1 MYSSFEFSIILAICH
16 YAFAQSRTPATTL
29 ISSSVASK
37 SISQS
42 AATTVTTFPPF
53 GSSDP
58 GAPAWAAAGYG
69 PPAWIASAVAQ
80 YQESLRLHGQ
90 NATVPSNSTQAPLT
104 SSGPVTASTTGTAS
118 LATAPAN
125 APASSISPAYKTV
138 VAVLGTSLFTVIVGL
153 IAYWVLRRRRAKQRK
168 DTRSD
173 GDSPGSHSP
182 STLHHQPTMEQ
193 AFEVDSPVHGRGQPE
208 LWDTQRLEMRG
219 SSPLRA
225 IYMPPAS
232 SIRVEEVKS
241 SADRIAC
248 IHGCKECFEVDGPWL

>member
-1 MYSSFEFSIILAICH
+1 MGDPPRILATWQPGNP
-16 YAFAQSRTPATTL
+16 ARKSRTPATTL

-193 AFEVDSPVHGRGQPE
+193 AFEVDSPLANTERTANLTAAQPKAV
-208 LWDTQRLEMRG
+208 LRTQCDE
-219 SSPLRA
+219 A
-225 IYMPPAS
+225 PAS
-232 SIRVEEVKS
+232 
-241 SADRIAC
+241 
-248 IHGCKECFEVDGPWL
+248 